1 MLAQQVVNGIL
12 LGCTYSLIAL
22 GFALLLG
29 VLNLLNFG
37 LGQILML
44 GAFGGLFCLSQLGLP
59 FVPAL
64 LVAML
69 FGAAV
74 SLLVYLLSFKFV
86 KPGFFIAPVL
96 STLGFGIMAETFA
109 SRVWGA
115 GERRFPEYLPT
126 LDFVFGDLTVTFTQ
140 LTILITAFV
149 LILVLSLVVQKTRTG
164 QAMRAIAEN
173 PTTAALLGVEVER
186 VVIISFVVAGMLA
199 GAAGVEAGL
208 VFHTISPF
216 MGFNATLKGMIV
228 MVLGGL
234 GNLTGAAVGGLIIG
248 VIETLSV
255 AYWSTSY
262 RDALVYAILIAVLL
276 FRPQGLFGVRT
287 HEERI

>member
-1 MLAQQVVNGIL
+1 MLAQQLLNGVL

-44 GAFGGLFCLSQLGLP
+44 GAFGGLFCLAQLGLP

-64 LVAML
+64 VVAML
-69 FGAAV
+69 WGAIV
-74 SLLVYLLSFKFV
+74 SLLVYVVSFKFV

-115 GERRFPEYLPT
+115 GERRFPESLPSI
-126 LDFVFGDLTVTFTQ
+126 DFQLGEVTVTFTEI
-140 LTILITAFV
+140 TIVVTALV

-186 VVIISFVVAGMLA
+186 VIIISFIVAGMLA

-228 MVLGGL
+228 MVFGGL
-234 GNLTGAAVGGLIIG
+234 GNLTGAAVGGLVIG
-248 VIETLSV
+248 VVETLSV
-255 AYWSTSY
+255 AYWSASY

>member
-1 MLAQQVVNGIL
+1 
-12 LGCTYSLIAL
+12 
-22 GFALLLG
+22 
-29 VLNLLNFG
+29 
-37 LGQILML
+37 ML

-59 FVPAL
+59 FIPSL
-64 LVAML
+64 LLAML
-69 FGAAV
+69 WGGAV
-74 SLLVYLLSFKFV
+74 SLLVYFTSFKFV

-115 GERRFPEYLPT
+115 AERKFPEYLPT
-126 LDFVFGDLTVTFTQ
+126 IDFQLGNLTLTFTQ
-140 LTILITAFV
+140 LTIVATSVV
-149 LILVLSLVVQKTRTG
+149 LIFVLSLVVLKTRTG

-186 VVIISFVVAGMLA
+186 VVIISFIVSGMLA
-199 GAAGVEAGL
+199 GAAGVEVGL

-228 MVLGGL
+228 MVFGGL
-234 GNLTGAAVGGLIIG
+234 GNLTGAAVGGLVIG
-248 VIETLSV
+248 IVETLTV
-255 AYWSTSY
+255 AYWSASY
-262 RDALVYAILIAVLL
+262 RDALVFGILIAVLL